1 MGTKVEILVPC
12 IFLTEGRAYKG
23 PAELS
28 KADIE
33 AIKATEKATGREL
46 IKVSRPKKAPKVE
59 GSD

>member
-12 IFLTEGRAYKG
+12 IHLTEGRAYKG

-28 KADIE
+28 KADVD
-33 AIKATEKATGREL
+33 AIKATEKASGRSL
-46 IKVSRPKKAPKVE
+46 IKISRKKSSPKVE